1 MKLIYQHML
10 SFLLIIITTVSIIG
24 FSEINNTT
32 QQSYEYNYRRME
44 DFAAALGTLATNDK
58 KDGAA
63 MLNPKFLKK
72 LEFVLHS
79 DRVYLSVFNAHGSQV
94 YPQRNDKIKLTSHRL
109 RQLKSGKKL
118 RIKNNNEAL
127 SSLGYKKDACTGVLI
142 PWKDKGKFIGA
153 MWLGVRIAQVERPVR
168 IAKQN
173 LFNALVSAIIVGLVL
188 SLVLSF
194 YATNRIKKLSIA
206 TKKVTAGDFDVQ
218 THYCGHDEI
227 SQLTDNFNQMVR
239 TLKKSNQEV
248 KEQEKRRDQF
258 MADAAHE
265 MRTPLTTI
273 NGILEG
279 LQYDAIPDKAK
290 PKSIALMS
298 RETKRLIRLV
308 NENLDYEKIRNN
320 QINLVKTRFNARKT
334 FDDVTMQLKQNA
346 AKADDTIFITAPKNL
361 PVYADKD
368 RFTQIMVNLVQN
380 AIQFTAN
387 GKIEISGYRIA
398 HATVIMIKDNGIGMN
413 QQQIKYAFERY
424 FKADP
429 SRSRSGKGEYGLGLS
444 IVSSLIKQ
452 HGGKISVQSAINQGA
467 EFTIILFDQGYE
479 QYLED

>member
-10 SFLLIIITTVSIIG
+10 SFLLIILTTVSIIG
-24 FSEINNTT
+24 FSEIKNTT

-63 MLNPKFLKK
+63 MLNPKFLNK

-227 SQLTDNFNQMVR
+227 TQLADNFNQMVR

>member
-1 MKLIYQHML
+1 ML

-63 MLNPKFLKK
+63 MLNPKFLNK

-79 DRVYLSVFNAHGSQV
+79 DRVYLSVFNAQGSQV
-94 YPQRNDKIKLTSHRL
+94 YPQKNDKIKLTPHRL

-127 SSLGYKKDACTGVLI
+127 SSLGYKKDACTGVLL

-173 LFNALVSAIIVGLVL
+173 LFNALVSAMIVGLVL
-188 SLVLSF
+188 SLILSF
-194 YATNRIKKLSIA
+194 YATNRIKKLSVA

-227 SQLTDNFNQMVR
+227 TQLADNFNQMVR

>member
-44 DFAAALGTLATNDK
+44 DFASALGTLATNDK
-58 KDGAA
+58 KAGSA
-63 MLNPKFLKK
+63 MLNPKFLNK

-79 DRVYLSVFNAHGSQV
+79 DKVYLSVFNAHGSQV
-94 YPQRNDKIKLTSHRL
+94 YPQKNDKIKLTPHRL

-127 SSLGYKKDACTGVLI
+127 SSLGYKKDACTGVLF
-142 PWKDKGKFIGA
+142 PWEDKGKFIGA

-173 LFNALVSAIIVGLVL
+173 LFNALVSAMIVGLVL
-188 SLVLSF
+188 SLILSF

-218 THYCGHDEI
+218 THYSGHDEI

-320 QINLVKTRFNARKT
+320 QINLVKKRFNARKT

-398 HATVIMIKDNGIGMN
+398 HATVIVIKDNGIGMN
-413 QQQIKYAFERY
+413 QQQIKYVFERY

-444 IVSSLIKQ
+444 IVSSLVKQ

-467 EFTIILFDQGYE
+467 EFTIVLFDQGYE
-479 QYLED
+479 QYLEE

>member
-10 SFLLIIITTVSIIG
+10 SFLLIILTTVSIIG

-63 MLNPKFLKK
+63 MLNPKFLNK

-346 AKADDTIFITAPKNL
+346 AKADDTISITAPKNL

>member
-10 SFLLIIITTVSIIG
+10 SFLLIILTTVSIIG

-63 MLNPKFLKK
+63 MLNPKFLNK

-79 DRVYLSVFNAHGSQV
+79 DRVYLSVFNAQGSQV
-94 YPQRNDKIKLTSHRL
+94 YPQKNDKIKLTSHRL

-346 AKADDTIFITAPKNL
+346 AKADDTISITAPKNL

>member
-10 SFLLIIITTVSIIG
+10 SFLLIILTTVSIIG

-63 MLNPKFLKK
+63 MLNPKFLNK

-218 THYCGHDEI
+218 THYSGHDEI
-227 SQLTDNFNQMVR
+227 TQLADNFNRMVR

>member
-10 SFLLIIITTVSIIG
+10 SFLLIILTTVSIIG

-63 MLNPKFLKK
+63 MLNPKFLNK

-206 TKKVTAGDFDVQ
+206 TKKVTAGDFDAQ

-346 AKADDTIFITAPKNL
+346 AKADDTIFITAPQNL

>member
-10 SFLLIIITTVSIIG
+10 SFLLIILTTVSIIG

-63 MLNPKFLKK
+63 MLNPKFLNK

-94 YPQRNDKIKLTSHRL
+94 YPQRNEKIKLTSHRL

-218 THYCGHDEI
+218 THYSGHDEI
-227 SQLTDNFNQMVR
+227 TQLADNFNRMVR

>member
-10 SFLLIIITTVSIIG
+10 SFLLIILTTVSIIG
-24 FSEINNTT
+24 FSEIKNTT

-63 MLNPKFLKK
+63 MLNPKFLNK

-188 SLVLSF
+188 SLILSF

-227 SQLTDNFNQMVR
+227 TQLADNFNQMVR

>member
-10 SFLLIIITTVSIIG
+10 SFLLIILTTVSIIG

-32 QQSYEYNYRRME
+32 KQSYEYNYQRME
-44 DFAAALGTLATNDK
+44 DFASALGTLAASDEK
-58 KDGAA
+58 KGSA
-63 MLNPKFLKK
+63 MLNPKFLHK

-79 DRVYLSVFNAHGSQV
+79 DRVYLSVFDKQGAQI
-94 YPQRNDKIKLTSHRL
+94 YPEKNDDIHLTSKRVL
-109 RQLKSGKKL
+109 QLKQGKKL
-118 RIKNNNEAL
+118 HIKNNNEAL
-127 SSLGYKKDACTGVLI
+127 SSLGHKKDACTGVLL
-142 PWKDKGKFIGA
+142 PWKDNGKFIGA
-153 MWLGVRIAQVERPVR
+153 IWLGVRVAKVERPVT

-173 LFNALVSAIIVGLVL
+173 LFSALVSAIIVGLML
-188 SLVLSF
+188 SFILSF
-194 YATNRIKKLSIA
+194 YATDRIKKLSLA
-206 TKKVTAGDFDVQ
+206 TKKVAAGDFDVQ
-218 THYCGHDEI
+218 TNYSGNDEI
-227 SQLTDNFNQMVR
+227 TQLADNFNQMVR
-239 TLKKSNQEV
+239 ALKKSNQEL

-290 PKSIALMS
+290 PKSIALMN

-320 QINLVKTRFNARKT
+320 QINLVKTTFNARKT
-334 FDDVTMQLKQNA
+334 LDDVTMQLKQNA
-346 AKADDTIFITAPKNL
+346 AKANDTITINAPRDL
-361 PVYADKD
+361 PIYADKD

-380 AIQFTAN
+380 AIQFTSD
-387 GKIEISGYRIA
+387 GEIQISGYRVA
-398 HATVIMIKDNGIGMN
+398 HATTIVVEDNGIGMN
-413 QQQIKYAFERY
+413 QQQIKYVFERY

-452 HGGKISVQSAINQGA
+452 HGGKISVQSEINQGA
-467 EFTIILFDQGYE
+467 EFTIILFDRGYE
-479 QYLED
+479 QYLEN

>member
-10 SFLLIIITTVSIIG
+10 SFLLIILTTVSIIG

-63 MLNPKFLKK
+63 MLNPKFLNK

-188 SLVLSF
+188 SLILSF

-218 THYCGHDEI
+218 THYSGHDEI
-227 SQLTDNFNQMVR
+227 TQLADNFNRMVR

>member
-63 MLNPKFLKK
+63 MLNPKFLNK

-79 DRVYLSVFNAHGSQV
+79 DRVYLSVFNAQGSQV
-94 YPQRNDKIKLTSHRL
+94 YPQKNDKIKLTSHRL

-127 SSLGYKKDACTGVLI
+127 SSLGYKKDACTGVLL

-173 LFNALVSAIIVGLVL
+173 LFNALVSAMIVGLVL
-188 SLVLSF
+188 SLILSF
-194 YATNRIKKLSIA
+194 YATNRIKKLSVA

-227 SQLTDNFNQMVR
+227 TQLADNFNQMVR

>member
-1 MKLIYQHML
+1 M
-10 SFLLIIITTVSIIG
+10 
-24 FSEINNTT
+24 
-32 QQSYEYNYRRME
+32 
-44 DFAAALGTLATNDK
+44 
-58 KDGAA
+58 
-63 MLNPKFLKK
+63 
-72 LEFVLHS
+72 
-79 DRVYLSVFNAHGSQV
+79 
-94 YPQRNDKIKLTSHRL
+94 
-109 RQLKSGKKL
+109 
-118 RIKNNNEAL
+118 
-127 SSLGYKKDACTGVLI
+127 
-142 PWKDKGKFIGA
+142 
-153 MWLGVRIAQVERPVR
+153 
-168 IAKQN
+168 
-173 LFNALVSAIIVGLVL
+173 
-188 SLVLSF
+188 
-194 YATNRIKKLSIA
+194 
-206 TKKVTAGDFDVQ
+206 Q
-218 THYCGHDEI
+218 THYSGHDEI
-227 SQLTDNFNQMVR
+227 TQLADNFNQMVR

-248 KEQEKRRDQF
+248 KKQEKRRDQF

-413 QQQIKYAFERY
+413 QQQIKYAFERF

-429 SRSRSGKGEYGLGLS
+429 SRSRSGKGDFGLGLS

>member
-10 SFLLIIITTVSIIG
+10 SFLLIILTTVSIIG

-63 MLNPKFLKK
+63 MLNPKFLNK

-206 TKKVTAGDFDVQ
+206 TKKVTAGDFDAQ

-279 LQYDAIPDKAK
+279 IQYDAIPDKAK

>member
-10 SFLLIIITTVSIIG
+10 SFLLIILTTVSIIG

-58 KDGAA
+58 KDGAV
-63 MLNPKFLKK
+63 MLNPKFLNK

-79 DRVYLSVFNAHGSQV
+79 DRVYLSVFNAQGSQV
-94 YPQRNDKIKLTSHRL
+94 YPQKNDKIKLTSHRL

-127 SSLGYKKDACTGVLI
+127 SSLGYKKDACTGVLL

-173 LFNALVSAIIVGLVL
+173 LFNALVSAMIVGLVL
-188 SLVLSF
+188 SLILSF

-206 TKKVTAGDFDVQ
+206 TKKVTAGDFDAQ

-227 SQLTDNFNQMVR
+227 TQLTDNFNQMVR

-398 HATVIMIKDNGIGMN
+398 HATVIMVKDNGIGMN

>member
-10 SFLLIIITTVSIIG
+10 SFLLIILTTVSIIG
-24 FSEINNTT
+24 FSEINNATK
-32 QQSYEYNYRRME
+32 QSYEYNYQRME
-44 DFAAALGTLATNDK
+44 DFASALGTLAASDEK
-58 KDGAA
+58 KGSA
-63 MLNPKFLKK
+63 MLNPKFLHK

-79 DRVYLSVFNAHGSQV
+79 DRVYLSVFDKQGAQI
-94 YPQRNDKIKLTSHRL
+94 YPKKNDDIHLTSKRVL
-109 RQLKSGKKL
+109 QLKQGKKL
-118 RIKNNNEAL
+118 HIKNNNEAL
-127 SSLGYKKDACTGVLI
+127 SSLGHKKDACTGVLL
-142 PWKDKGKFIGA
+142 PWKDNGKFIGA
-153 MWLGVRIAQVERPVR
+153 IWLGVRVAKVERPVT

-173 LFNALVSAIIVGLVL
+173 LFSALVSAIIVGLML
-188 SLVLSF
+188 SFILSF
-194 YATNRIKKLSIA
+194 YATDRIKKLSSA
-206 TKKVTAGDFDVQ
+206 TKKVAAGDFDVQ
-218 THYCGHDEI
+218 TNYSGNDEI
-227 SQLTDNFNQMVR
+227 TQLADNFNQMVR
-239 TLKKSNQEV
+239 ALKKSNQEL

-290 PKSIALMS
+290 PKSIALMN

-320 QINLVKTRFNARKT
+320 QINLVKTTFNARKT
-334 FDDVTMQLKQNA
+334 LDDVTMQLKQNA
-346 AKADDTIFITAPKNL
+346 AKVNDTITINAPRDL
-361 PVYADKD
+361 PIYADKD

-380 AIQFTAN
+380 AIQFTSD
-387 GKIEISGYRIA
+387 GEIQISGYRVA
-398 HATVIMIKDNGIGMN
+398 HATTIVVEDNGIGMN
-413 QQQIKYAFERY
+413 QQQIKYVFERY

-452 HGGKISVQSAINQGA
+452 HGGKISVQSEINQGA
-467 EFTIILFDQGYE
+467 EFTIILFDRGYE
-479 QYLED
+479 QYLEN

>member
-10 SFLLIIITTVSIIG
+10 SFLLIILTTVSIIG

-63 MLNPKFLKK
+63 MLNPKFLNK

-206 TKKVTAGDFDVQ
+206 TKKVTAGDFDAQ

-467 EFTIILFDQGYE
+467 EFTIVLFDQGYE

>member
-10 SFLLIIITTVSIIG
+10 SFLLIILTTVSIIG

-63 MLNPKFLKK
+63 MLNPKFLNK

-127 SSLGYKKDACTGVLI
+127 SSLGYKKDACTGVLL

-173 LFNALVSAIIVGLVL
+173 LFNALVSAMIVGLVL
-188 SLVLSF
+188 SLILSF
-194 YATNRIKKLSIA
+194 YATNRIKKLSVA

-227 SQLTDNFNQMVR
+227 TQLADNFNQMVR

-479 QYLED
+479 QYLDD

>member
-1 MKLIYQHML
+1 ML
-10 SFLLIIITTVSIIG
+10 SFLLIILTTVSIIG

-32 QQSYEYNYRRME
+32 KQSYEYNYQRME
-44 DFAAALGTLATNDK
+44 DFASALGTLAASDEK
-58 KDGAA
+58 KGSA
-63 MLNPKFLKK
+63 MLNPKFLHK

-79 DRVYLSVFNAHGSQV
+79 DRVYLSVFDKQGAQI
-94 YPQRNDKIKLTSHRL
+94 YPEKNDDIHLTSKRVL
-109 RQLKSGKKL
+109 QLKQGKKL
-118 RIKNNNEAL
+118 HIKNNNEAL
-127 SSLGYKKDACTGVLI
+127 SSLGHKKDACTGVLL
-142 PWKDKGKFIGA
+142 PWKDNGKFIGA
-153 MWLGVRIAQVERPVR
+153 IWLGVRVAKVERPVT

-173 LFNALVSAIIVGLVL
+173 LFSALVSAIIVGLML
-188 SLVLSF
+188 SFILSF
-194 YATNRIKKLSIA
+194 YATDRIKKLSLA
-206 TKKVTAGDFDVQ
+206 TKKVAAGDFDVQ
-218 THYCGHDEI
+218 TNYSGNDEI
-227 SQLTDNFNQMVR
+227 TQLADNFNQMVR
-239 TLKKSNQEV
+239 ALKKSNQEL

-290 PKSIALMS
+290 PKSIALMN

-320 QINLVKTRFNARKT
+320 QINLVKTTFNARKT
-334 FDDVTMQLKQNA
+334 LDDVTMQLKQNA
-346 AKADDTIFITAPKNL
+346 AKVNDTITINAPRDL
-361 PVYADKD
+361 PIYADKD

-380 AIQFTAN
+380 AIQFTSD
-387 GKIEISGYRIA
+387 GEIQISGYRVA
-398 HATVIMIKDNGIGMN
+398 HATTIVVEDNGIGMN
-413 QQQIKYAFERY
+413 QQQIKYVFERY

-452 HGGKISVQSAINQGA
+452 HGGKISVQSEINQGA
-467 EFTIILFDQGYE
+467 EFTIILFDRGYE
-479 QYLED
+479 QYLEN

>member
-10 SFLLIIITTVSIIG
+10 SFLLIILTTVSIIG

-63 MLNPKFLKK
+63 MLNPKFLNK

>member
-10 SFLLIIITTVSIIG
+10 SFLLIILTTVSIIG
-24 FSEINNTT
+24 FSEINNATK
-32 QQSYEYNYRRME
+32 QSYEYNYQRME
-44 DFAAALGTLATNDK
+44 DFASALGTLAASDEK
-58 KDGAA
+58 KGSA
-63 MLNPKFLKK
+63 MLNPKFLHK

-79 DRVYLSVFNAHGSQV
+79 DRVYLSVFDKQGAQI
-94 YPQRNDKIKLTSHRL
+94 YPEKNDDTHLTSKRVL
-109 RQLKSGKKL
+109 QLKQGKKL
-118 RIKNNNEAL
+118 HIKNNNEAL
-127 SSLGYKKDACTGVLI
+127 SSLGHKKDACTGVLL
-142 PWKDKGKFIGA
+142 PWKDNGKFIGA
-153 MWLGVRIAQVERPVR
+153 IWLGVRVAKVERPVT

-173 LFNALVSAIIVGLVL
+173 LFSALVSAIIVGLML
-188 SLVLSF
+188 SFILSF
-194 YATNRIKKLSIA
+194 YATDRIKKLSRA
-206 TKKVTAGDFDVQ
+206 TKKVAAGDFDVQ
-218 THYCGHDEI
+218 TNYSGNDEI
-227 SQLTDNFNQMVR
+227 TQLADNFNQMVR
-239 TLKKSNQEV
+239 ALKKSNQEL

-290 PKSIALMS
+290 PKSIALMN

-320 QINLVKTRFNARKT
+320 QINLVKTTFNARKT
-334 FDDVTMQLKQNA
+334 LDDVTMQLKQNA
-346 AKADDTIFITAPKNL
+346 AKVNDTITINAPRDL
-361 PVYADKD
+361 PIYADKD

-380 AIQFTAN
+380 AIQFTSD
-387 GKIEISGYRIA
+387 GEIQISGYRVA
-398 HATVIMIKDNGIGMN
+398 HATTIVVEDNGIGMN
-413 QQQIKYAFERY
+413 QQQIKYVFERY

-452 HGGKISVQSAINQGA
+452 HGGKISVQSEINQGA
-467 EFTIILFDQGYE
+467 EFTIILFDRGYE
-479 QYLED
+479 QYLEN

>member
-63 MLNPKFLKK
+63 MLNPKFLNK

-79 DRVYLSVFNAHGSQV
+79 DRVYLSVFNARGSQV
-94 YPQRNDKIKLTSHRL
+94 YPQRNDKIKLTPHRL
-109 RQLKSGKKL
+109 RQLKHGKKL

-127 SSLGYKKDACTGVLI
+127 SSLGYKKDACTGVLL

-173 LFNALVSAIIVGLVL
+173 LLNAFVFAIIVGLVL
-188 SLVLSF
+188 SLILS
-194 YATNRIKKLSIA
+194 YYSTNRIKKLSIA

-218 THYCGHDEI
+218 THYSGHDEI
-227 SQLTDNFNQMVR
+227 TQLADNFNQMVR

-346 AKADDTIFITAPKNL
+346 AKADDTIFITAPQNL

-398 HATVIMIKDNGIGMN
+398 HATVITIKDNGIGMN

>member
-1 MKLIYQHML
+1 ML
-10 SFLLIIITTVSIIG
+10 SFLLIILTTVSIIG

-32 QQSYEYNYRRME
+32 KQSYEYNYQRME
-44 DFAAALGTLATNDK
+44 DFASALGTLAASDEK
-58 KDGAA
+58 KGSA
-63 MLNPKFLKK
+63 MLNPKFLHK

-79 DRVYLSVFNAHGSQV
+79 DRVYLSVFDKQGAQI
-94 YPQRNDKIKLTSHRL
+94 YPEKNDDIHLTSKRVL
-109 RQLKSGKKL
+109 QLKQGKKL
-118 RIKNNNEAL
+118 HIKNNNEAL
-127 SSLGYKKDACTGVLI
+127 SSLGHKKDACTGVLL
-142 PWKDKGKFIGA
+142 PWKDNGKFIGA
-153 MWLGVRIAQVERPVR
+153 IWLGVRVAKVERPVT

-173 LFNALVSAIIVGLVL
+173 LFSALVSAIIVGLML
-188 SLVLSF
+188 SFILSF
-194 YATNRIKKLSIA
+194 YATDRIKKLSSA
-206 TKKVTAGDFDVQ
+206 TKKVAAGDFDVQ
-218 THYCGHDEI
+218 TNYSGNDEI
-227 SQLTDNFNQMVR
+227 TQLADNFNQMVR
-239 TLKKSNQEV
+239 ALKKSNQEL

-290 PKSIALMS
+290 PKSIALMN

-320 QINLVKTRFNARKT
+320 QINLVKTTFNARKT
-334 FDDVTMQLKQNA
+334 LDDVTMQLKQNA
-346 AKADDTIFITAPKNL
+346 AKVNDTITINAPRDL
-361 PVYADKD
+361 PIYADKD

-380 AIQFTAN
+380 AIQFTSD
-387 GKIEISGYRIA
+387 GEIQISGYRVA
-398 HATVIMIKDNGIGMN
+398 HATTIVVEDNGIGMN
-413 QQQIKYAFERY
+413 QQQIKYVFERY

-452 HGGKISVQSAINQGA
+452 HGGKISVQSEINQGA
-467 EFTIILFDQGYE
+467 EFTIILFDRGYE
-479 QYLED
+479 QYLEN

>member
-63 MLNPKFLKK
+63 MLNPKFLNK

-94 YPQRNDKIKLTSHRL
+94 YPQRNDKIKLTPHRL
-109 RQLKSGKKL
+109 GQLKHGKKL

-127 SSLGYKKDACTGVLI
+127 SSLGYKKDACTGVLL

-173 LFNALVSAIIVGLVL
+173 LFNALVSTIIVGLVL
-188 SLVLSF
+188 SLILSF
-194 YATNRIKKLSIA
+194 YATNRIKKLSVA

-227 SQLTDNFNQMVR
+227 TQLADNFNQMVR

-334 FDDVTMQLKQNA
+334 FEDVTMQLKQNA

>member
-10 SFLLIIITTVSIIG
+10 SFLLIILTTVSIIG

-63 MLNPKFLKK
+63 MLNPKFLNK

-79 DRVYLSVFNAHGSQV
+79 DRVYLSVFNAQGSQV
-94 YPQRNDKIKLTSHRL
+94 YPQKNDKIKLTSHRL

>member
-10 SFLLIIITTVSIIG
+10 SFLLIILTTVSIIG

-32 QQSYEYNYRRME
+32 QQSYEYNYQRME

-63 MLNPKFLKK
+63 MLNPKFLNK

-94 YPQRNDKIKLTSHRL
+94 YPQRNEKIKLTSHRL

-218 THYCGHDEI
+218 THYSGHDEI
-227 SQLTDNFNQMVR
+227 TQLADNFNRMVR

>member
-63 MLNPKFLKK
+63 MLNPKFLNK

-109 RQLKSGKKL
+109 RQLKSSKKL

-188 SLVLSF
+188 SLVLS
-194 YATNRIKKLSIA
+194 YYSTNRIKKLSIA

-218 THYCGHDEI
+218 THYSGHDEI
-227 SQLTDNFNQMVR
+227 TQLADNFNRMVR

-346 AKADDTIFITAPKNL
+346 AKADDTIFITAPQNL

-467 EFTIILFDQGYE
+467 EFTIVLFDQGYE

>member
-63 MLNPKFLKK
+63 MLNPKFLNK

-79 DRVYLSVFNAHGSQV
+79 DRVYLSVFNAQGSQV
-94 YPQRNDKIKLTSHRL
+94 YPQRNDKIKLTPHRL

-127 SSLGYKKDACTGVLI
+127 SSLGYKKDACTGVLL

-173 LFNALVSAIIVGLVL
+173 LFNALVSAMIVGLVL
-188 SLVLSF
+188 SLILSF
-194 YATNRIKKLSIA
+194 YATNRIKKLSVA

-227 SQLTDNFNQMVR
+227 TQLADNFNQMVR

>member
-10 SFLLIIITTVSIIG
+10 SFLLIILTTVSIIG

-63 MLNPKFLKK
+63 MLNPKFLNK

-188 SLVLSF
+188 SLILSF

-206 TKKVTAGDFDVQ
+206 TKKVTAGDFDAQ

-398 HATVIMIKDNGIGMN
+398 HATVIMVKDNGIGMN

>member
-1 MKLIYQHML
+1 ML
-10 SFLLIIITTVSIIG
+10 SFLLIILTTVSIIG

-63 MLNPKFLKK
+63 MLNPKFLNK

-79 DRVYLSVFNAHGSQV
+79 DRVYLSVFNAQGSQV
-94 YPQRNDKIKLTSHRL
+94 YPQKNDKIKLTPHRL

-127 SSLGYKKDACTGVLI
+127 SSLGYKKDACTGVLL

-173 LFNALVSAIIVGLVL
+173 LFNALVSAMIVGLVL
-188 SLVLSF
+188 SLILSF
-194 YATNRIKKLSIA
+194 YATNRIKKLSVA

-227 SQLTDNFNQMVR
+227 TQLADNFNQMVR

>member
-63 MLNPKFLKK
+63 MLNPKFLNK

-79 DRVYLSVFNAHGSQV
+79 DRVYLSVFNAQGSQV
-94 YPQRNDKIKLTSHRL
+94 YPQKNDKIKLTPHRL

-127 SSLGYKKDACTGVLI
+127 SSLGYKKDACTGVLL

-173 LFNALVSAIIVGLVL
+173 LFNALVSAMIVGLVL
-188 SLVLSF
+188 SLILSF
-194 YATNRIKKLSIA
+194 YATNRIKKLSVA

-227 SQLTDNFNQMVR
+227 TQLADNFNQMVR

>member
-10 SFLLIIITTVSIIG
+10 SFLLIILTTVSIIG

-32 QQSYEYNYRRME
+32 KQSYEYNYQRME
-44 DFAAALGTLATNDK
+44 DFASALGTLAASDEK
-58 KDGAA
+58 KGSA
-63 MLNPKFLKK
+63 MLNPKFLHK

-79 DRVYLSVFNAHGSQV
+79 DRVYLSVFDKQGAQI
-94 YPQRNDKIKLTSHRL
+94 YPEKNDDIHLTSKRVL
-109 RQLKSGKKL
+109 QLKQGKKL
-118 RIKNNNEAL
+118 HIKNNNEAL
-127 SSLGYKKDACTGVLI
+127 SSLGHKKDACTGVLL
-142 PWKDKGKFIGA
+142 PWEDNGKFIGA
-153 MWLGVRIAQVERPVR
+153 IWLGVRVAKVERPVT

-173 LFNALVSAIIVGLVL
+173 LFSALVSAIIVGLML
-188 SLVLSF
+188 SFILSF
-194 YATNRIKKLSIA
+194 YATDRIKKLSLA
-206 TKKVTAGDFDVQ
+206 TKKVAAGDFDVQ
-218 THYCGHDEI
+218 TNYSGNDEI
-227 SQLTDNFNQMVR
+227 TQLADNFNQMVR
-239 TLKKSNQEV
+239 ALKKSNQEL

-290 PKSIALMS
+290 PKSIALMN

-320 QINLVKTRFNARKT
+320 QINLVKTTFNARKT
-334 FDDVTMQLKQNA
+334 LDDVTMQLKQNA
-346 AKADDTIFITAPKNL
+346 AKVNDTITINAPRDL
-361 PVYADKD
+361 PIYADKD

-380 AIQFTAN
+380 AIQFTSD
-387 GKIEISGYRIA
+387 GEIQISGYRVA
-398 HATVIMIKDNGIGMN
+398 HATTIVVEDNGIGMN
-413 QQQIKYAFERY
+413 QQQIKYVFERY

-452 HGGKISVQSAINQGA
+452 HGGKISVQSEINQGA
-467 EFTIILFDQGYE
+467 EFTIILFDRGYE
-479 QYLED
+479 QYLEN

>member
-10 SFLLIIITTVSIIG
+10 SFLLIIITTVSVIG

-63 MLNPKFLKK
+63 MLNPKFLNK

>member
-10 SFLLIIITTVSIIG
+10 SFLLIIITTVSVIG

-63 MLNPKFLKK
+63 MLNPKFLNK

-206 TKKVTAGDFDVQ
+206 TKKVTAGDFDAQ